1 MPVMKTYPVASLLP
15 LLATAL
21 LLSGCSDNNA
31 PKGGQGGPPAPQVT
45 VAKPTQREIT
55 DYEETTGRFVA
66 VDAVEIRARVSGYLD
81 TIAFKDGQLVDKG
94 QLLFVIDQRPF
105 KAALDV
111 AKADLAR
118 AKSQRELTES
128 ELERAQVLIKQKT
141 ISESVY
147 DQRLQ
152 AKRSAEAQ
160 LQSAEAALR
169 RAELDMEF
177 TELRS
182 PVAGRIGD
190 RRVSPGNLVTGGTQ
204 GGSTT
209 LLATIV
215 SHDPIRFEFAADEA
229 SLLRALRAGRLGQ
242 GSRTKVDLKLIDEST
257 WSHNGEIDF
266 VDNALDEK
274 SGTIRGRAVFANTK
288 GLFIPGMF
296 GKLRVPASAP
306 YQALVIPEAA
316 VMADQARRIV
326 YVLGPENVA
335 QPRPVEL
342 GVQLDGGLRVVRNG
356 LKPDDQ
362 IIVNGLM
369 RVRPGV
375 KVNPAPPAAPGAAAG
390 GQPPKTN

>member
-1 MPVMKTYPVASLLP
+1 MLKLSMKSLPSLFALG
-15 LLATAL
+15 LLVV
-21 LLSGCSDNNA
+21 GCSDNNA
-31 PKGGQGGPPAPQVT
+31 PKAPQGGPPAPQVT
-45 VAKPTQREIT
+45 VAKPTQQEIT

-81 TIAFKDGQLVDKG
+81 TIAFKDGQFVDKG

-118 AKSQRELTES
+118 AKAGRELAES
-128 ELERAQVLIKQKT
+128 ELERAQALIKQKT

-177 TELRS
+177 TELRA

-215 SHDPIRFEFAADEA
+215 SQDPIRFEFAADEA
-229 SLLRALRAGRLGQ
+229 SFLRAVRAGRLGE
-242 GSRTKVDLKLIDEST
+242 GSRTKVELKLIDEAN
-257 WSHNGEIDF
+257 WSHSGEIDF
-266 VDNALDEK
+266 VDNVFDEK
-274 SGTIRGRAVFANTK
+274 SGTIRGRAVFGNAK
-288 GLFIPGMF
+288 GLFTPGLF

-306 YQALVIPEAA
+306 YATLVIPEAA
-316 VMADQARRIV
+316 VVSDQARRIV
-326 YVLGPENVA
+326 FVLGPENVA
-335 QPRPVEL
+335 QPRPIEL
-342 GVQLDGGLRVVRNG
+342 GTQLAGGLRVVRKG
-356 LKPDDQ
+356 LTPDDQ
-362 IIVNGLM
+362 VIVNGLM

-375 KVNPAPPAAPGAAAG
+375 KVNPVPPAAPGAPAG
-390 GQPPKTN
+390 GPPSQGK